1 MQQIN
6 YYITENGLLVISRI
20 ICMGMLAGL
29 SVTDL
34 KCRRISGSMLILGS
48 ALAAGYIVF
57 AGRDCVRLA
66 MGGLLVGFIFVLVS
80 KVTREQLGY
89 GDSWLLC
96 ILGVYL
102 GIWNLLELL
111 FTAWMAVAL
120 AAIIALATHRCR
132 RGTTLPMVPFI
143 AVGYAVMWAR
153 EILS

>member
-20 ICMGMLAGL
+20 VCMGMLTGL

-48 ALAAGYIVF
+48 ALAAGYMLF
-57 AGRDCVRLA
+57 AGRNHIWLA
-66 MGGLLVGFIFVLVS
+66 LEGLLAGFIFVLVS

-102 GIWNLLELL
+102 GIWNFLELL

-120 AAIIALATHRCR
+120 AAIIVLVTHRCR
-132 RGTTLPMVPFI
+132 RGTALPMVPFI

-153 EILS
+153 ELLS